1 MAGNANSGRTA
12 GKSLPELIQAACR
25 RAIKQGNAGLNG
37 QRALS
42 DLLAETMQNDPLAFL
57 RAVAPYVPKEIILDQ
72 SVSITLALQE
82 ARSRLIDINSL
93 QPAPLTLEHSDSAR
107 LNDQSAVLDA
117 VIVSQGEA

>member
-1 MAGNANSGRTA
+1 MAGNKNSGRH
-12 GKSLPELIQAACR
+12 GKDLPQLIQQACK
-25 RAIKQGNAGLNG
+25 RAIKQGEAGLAG

-82 ARSRLIDINSL
+82 ARSRLININTL
-93 QPAPLTLEHSDSAR
+93 QAAPLTLDH
-107 LNDQSAVLDA
+107 LQ
-117 VIVSQGEA
+117 QGEV

>member
-1 MAGNANSGRTA
+1 
-12 GKSLPELIQAACR
+12 
-25 RAIKQGNAGLNG
+25 
-37 QRALS
+37 
-42 DLLAETMQNDPLAFL
+42 MQNDPLAFL

-72 SVSITLALQE
+72 SVSIALALQE

>member
-1 MAGNANSGRTA
+1 MAGNKNSGRH
-12 GKSLPELIQAACR
+12 GKDLPQLIQQACK
-25 RAIKQGNAGLNG
+25 RAIKQGEAGLAG
-37 QRALS
+37 QRSLS

-93 QPAPLTLEHSDSAR
+93 QSDPLTLEHSDSAM

-117 VIVSQGEA
+117 VTVSQGEA

>member
-1 MAGNANSGRTA
+1 MAGNKNSGRH
-12 GKSLPELIQAACR
+12 GKDLPQLIQAACK
-25 RAIKQGNAGLNG
+25 RAIKQGEAGLAG
-37 QRALS
+37 QRSLS

-93 QPAPLTLEHSDSAR
+93 QSDPLTLEHSDSAM

-117 VIVSQGEA
+117 VTVSQGEA

>member
-1 MAGNANSGRTA
+1 MAGNKNSGRH
-12 GKSLPELIQAACR
+12 GKDLPQLIQQACK
-25 RAIKQGNAGLNG
+25 RAIKQGEAGLAG

-93 QPAPLTLEHSDSAR
+93 QAAPLTLEHSDSAR
-107 LNDQSAVLDA
+107 LDDQPAVLDA
-117 VIVSQGEA
+117 VTVQQGEA

>member
-1 MAGNANSGRTA
+1 MAGNKNSGRH
-12 GKSLPELIQAACR
+12 GKDLPQLIQQACK
-25 RAIKQGNAGLNG
+25 RAIKQGEAGLAG

-72 SVSITLALQE
+72 SVSITLALEE

-93 QPAPLTLEHSDSAR
+93 QSAPLTLEHSDSHSI
-107 LNDQSAVLDA
+107 NDQPAVLDA